1 MRVIV
6 IGATQGLGFELA
18 RVFLANGHTVAAGIL
33 ERETPPAL
41 AALQKEHGERLLVF
55 PADVRNE
62 KEIAAGAKVCEAF
75 LGKAD
80 ALINVA
86 GVLLP
91 VDRVCP
97 LHECDIAELRAT
109 FEVNTIGAIIVV
121 KYFYPVMARGGA
133 LITVTSE
140 GVGVKHAGDWVP
152 CYALSKTAATKIAGI
167 MNVTVSDVGFYAVH
181 PGRMNTEMGRTTA
194 QIEPQESALGLYRL
208 LTEKSLS
215 RTEWYIN
222 YKGEPME
229 A

>member
-6 IGATQGLGFELA
+6 IGATQGLGLELA
-18 RVFLANGHTVAAGIL
+18 RVFLENGHTVAAGIL
-33 ERETPPAL
+33 EREAPPPL
-41 AALQKEHGERLLVF
+41 AALQQERGERLLVF
-55 PADVRNE
+55 PADVRSE
-62 KEIAAGAKVCEAF
+62 AQVAAGAKACEAF

-91 VDRVCP
+91 GDRVRP

-109 FEVNTIGAIIVV
+109 FEVNTIGAIIAV
-121 KYFYPVMARGGA
+121 KFFYPVMAQGGV
-133 LITVTSE
+133 LMTVTSE
-140 GVGVKHAGDWVP
+140 GVGVKQPGDWVP

-167 MNVTVSDVGFYAVH
+167 MNLSVQDVDFYSVH

-194 QIEPQESALGLYRL
+194 QIEPREAAQGFYRL
-208 LTEKSLS
+208 LTEKALC
-215 RTEWYIN
+215 RDDWYIN